1 MGHYKLHRKKYMRT
15 KSRKSSKRRPAE
27 RVKEEAPAPTI
38 LSIVYRLP
46 SETYLNAIA
55 RDMHKTAKAKGWW
68 KGKNGDLK
76 GKLLLVHSEVS
87 EAVEEFRA
95 GYPLNEVRWELDKHG
110 QWKPEGFAIEVA
122 DAIIRLG
129 DICAKHNIDIDRAID
144 IKRAFNEGRPY
155 LHGGKS
161 F

>member
-1 MGHYKLHRKKYMRT
+1 MRHRIVPG
-15 KSRKSSKRRPAE
+15 SEISSKTLRAKDYIGKSPPKP
-27 RVKEEAPAPTI
+27 VT

-46 SETYLNAIA
+46 SEDHLNSIA

-87 EAVEEFRA
+87 EAAEEFRA
-95 GYPLNEVRWELDKHG
+95 GHPLNEVRFELDKHG
-110 QWKPEGFAIEVA
+110 QWKPEGFPIEVA

-129 DICAKHNIDIDRAID
+129 DICAKHDIDIDKAID
-144 IKRAFNEGRPY
+144 MKRAFNEGRPY